1 MIDQIARLHRFR
13 ISKYLFIILEIVYRS
28 FLKIAAINGNE
39 MSLKTTVDL
48 LKISVFE
55 FLELGNSA
63 TLTI

>member
-1 MIDQIARLHRFR
+1 M
-13 ISKYLFIILEIVYRS
+13 FIILEIVYRS
-28 FLKIAAINGNE
+28 FLKIAAIHGNE

>member
-1 MIDQIARLHRFR
+1 MIDQIVRLHRFR

>member
-1 MIDQIARLHRFR
+1 MTDQIARLHRFR
-13 ISKYLFIILEIVYRS
+13 ISKYLFIILEIVYWS

>member
-1 MIDQIARLHRFR
+1 MIDQIARIHRFR
-13 ISKYLFIILEIVYRS
+13 ISKYLFIILEIVYWS

>member
-1 MIDQIARLHRFR
+1 MTGQIAEFHKLR
-13 ISKYLFIILEIVYRS
+13 ISKHLFIILEIVYWS
-28 FLKIAAINGNE
+28 FLKISAINGNK